1 MRGTYVL
8 VSSYE
13 HGEKVVDAAREKT
26 QEVKHSRWLGW
37 VGRIGLVA
45 KGVSYALVG
54 VLAIALAAGVGGSA
68 TSREG
73 ALEAVADE
81 FLGAVLIFGL
91 ALGFLAYALWR
102 LAQALLDREDEGTDG
117 SGIAKRIGYFGRAL
131 IYSGLA
137 VTALTLL
144 DGTGDDSSQ
153 TGQARRTTAEVL
165 TWPAGRW
172 IVAAV
177 GLGFLGAALFN
188 AFRGLTQKFEEKWYV
203 DDLGDRTKRLLA
215 GLSSTGLLAR
225 FVVFALIGLFLCKAA
240 WEYDP
245 QEAIGLDGALKT
257 TVESPYGGALLGALA
272 AGLLCYALFCF
283 AEARYRRV

>member
-1 MRGTYVL
+1 M
-8 VSSYE
+8 
-13 HGEKVVDAAREKT
+13 VDAAREQT

-54 VLAIALAAGVGGSA
+54 VLAIALAAGVGGRA

-117 SGIAKRIGYFGRAL
+117 SGIAKRLGYFGRAL

-153 TGQARRTTAEVL
+153 TGQARKTTAEVL

-245 QEAIGLDGALKT
+245 KEAIGLDGALKT